1 MYYGDCLEV
10 MRGWRDE
17 SVDLIYL
24 DPPFNSK
31 ADYNILF
38 GKAQDKGK
46 DKQDLAQMTAFTD
59 TWQWDAAAAERV
71 EKISKAIE
79 HPAHYAIKSF
89 EVLFRGEGNGML
101 AYLSYMA
108 ERLAEMPRLLKST
121 GSIYLHCD
129 PAASNGLKTIMDE
142 VFGRANFRDEVFWKR
157 ATSAQKGSQ
166 YAPKKWGSNV
176 DILLFY
182 SKTDEVNLSP
192 FVQLTDAETTVKFN
206 RVDENGERYSTEAA
220 PIWRSPGMGARPNLC
235 YEWRGFVNP
244 HPSGWRLSKPRLEE
258 EYQKGNIVIRGDG
271 RLERRKYLRDYAGAQ
286 PGNLWDD
293 INPAAG
299 NERLGYPTQKPI
311 ALLKRIVEASSNQG
325 DIVLDPFC
333 GCGTTIE
340 AAHLLKRKWLGID
353 ISTYALEVIRRERM
367 KDMQIPLS
375 GVPMDLASATSF
387 ARNNP
392 FDFEKWAVTRIPGFA
407 PNTVQRG
414 DGGIDGRA
422 RIWGGE
428 KDNDLCIAQVKGGEA
443 PSVDSVKA
451 FAGMLIGNKAAIG
464 VYITLRP
471 LATPTVKKCIADAGK
486 IAIGA
491 KQYPRLVMYS
501 IQEHFDNRPPNL
513 PTFAHPRTG
522 EAYQQDVTDLLA

>member
-31 ADYNILF
+31 ADYNVLF
-38 GKAQDKGK
+38 GKGKGE
-46 DKQDLAQMTAFTD
+46 DKQDLAQMTAFID

-71 EKISKAIE
+71 EKICKAIE

-89 EVLFRGEGNGML
+89 DTLFGGEGNGIL

-129 PAASNGLKTIMDE
+129 PAASHYLKIIMDE
-142 VFGRANFRDEVFWKR
+142 VFGRANFRNEIIWCY
-157 ATSAQKGSQ
+157 TGPSASRRKFPGKHDTI
-166 YAPKKWGSNV
+166 YR
-176 DILLFY
+176 Y
-182 SKTDEVNLSP
+182 SKTDDFAFNADDVRVPYKNLNT
-192 FVQLTDAETTVKFN
+192 QHAKAANTGIGGKLTPDT
-206 RVDENGERYSTEAA
+206 VDEYRRRGKIPEDWWHD
-220 PIWRSPGMGARPNLC
+220 ISP
-235 YEWRGFVNP
+235 V
-244 HPSGWRLSKPRLEE
+244 
-258 EYQKGNIVIRGDG
+258 G
-271 RLERRKYLRDYAGAQ
+271 RIQ
-286 PGNLWDD
+286 S
-293 INPAAG
+293 
-299 NERLGYPTQKPI
+299 ERLGYPTQKPL
-311 ALLKRIVEASSNQG
+311 ALLKRIITASSNQG

-428 KDNDLCIAQVKGGEA
+428 KENDLCIAQVKGGEA

-451 FAGMLIGNKAAIG
+451 FAGMLIGGKAAIG